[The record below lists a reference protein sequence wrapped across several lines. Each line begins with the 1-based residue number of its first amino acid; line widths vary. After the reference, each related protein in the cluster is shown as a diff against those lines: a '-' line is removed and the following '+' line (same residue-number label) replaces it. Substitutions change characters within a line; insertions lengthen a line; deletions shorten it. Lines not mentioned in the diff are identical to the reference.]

1 MTLELPAVVREQI
14 EQLRASTNADSA
26 TEVIR
31 RAIAVYASLVDLDG
45 DIHAVVNRNGR
56 EERVLL
62 LRGLL

>member
-1 MTLELPAVVREQI
+1 MEELRVATHAESV
-14 EQLRASTNADSA
+14 

-31 RAIAVYASLVDLDG
+31 RAIAVYAALVSLEGEVHM
-45 DIHAVVNRNGR
+45 IVKKPNGR